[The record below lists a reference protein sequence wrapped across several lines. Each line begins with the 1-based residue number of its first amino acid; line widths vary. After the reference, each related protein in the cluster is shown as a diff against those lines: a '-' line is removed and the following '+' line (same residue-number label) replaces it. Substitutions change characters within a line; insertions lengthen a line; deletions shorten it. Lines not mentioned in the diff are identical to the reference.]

1 MAARNGYA
9 KNGNGWEVRL
19 KLRNDGSGKV
29 PVTVAAVSGD
39 RFDGKGKPVK
49 GYRDA
54 RATATVGK
62 GESQE
67 VVIHCDFQPESVV
80 VDPDYMVLQL
90 ERRNATVKL

>member
-1 MAARNGYA
+1 VKA
-9 KNGNGWEVRL
+9 GNGWDVHV
-19 KLRNDGSGKV
+19 KLRNDGTGKV
-29 PVTVAAVSGD
+29 PVAIAAVTGD
-39 RFDGKGKPVK
+39 RFDGKGKAVK

-54 RATATVGK
+54 RGSATIGK